1 MSLRKGSRNR
11 IGGDPLPPLPLKK
24 NDAIGEI
31 LLRIPPGESAYL
43 VRASRVCK
51 LWRRILSDPDFTRRY
66 REFHPTP
73 PLLGFFHN
81 HYPDGDR
88 RFIPTMAACPFT
100 QSAVDCSRDTRN
112 LVVWDPITGGREE
125 LLGPRAAPTS
135 LHNSMMVLCAA
146 ASCDHGNCHGGPFLL
161 VFVCNQGNSVHGC
174 VYSSKAGA
182 WGTPVSVNIV
192 NGGYYVSANSAGH
205 AKRGALVR
213 DNAYFALRKI
223 AFRGHEEFTT
233 HNANPN
239 KILKY
244 DLGKNFLSV
253 IDVEPALDTCIRDAF
268 VMPMEDGSLGFAGIR
283 DSGLYIWRRTVRRWG
298 DARWVPCS
306 TTTDRTICPDSKG
319 PFVSVLES
327 GFGPF
332 VSGVGV
338 AFVRI
343 NNSSIFMIE
352 PVFSSKIQNS
362 KFFFGTR
369 MET

>member
-1 MSLRKGSRNR
+1 
-11 IGGDPLPPLPLKK
+11 
-24 NDAIGEI
+24 
-31 LLRIPPGESAYL
+31 
-43 VRASRVCK
+43 
-51 LWRRILSDPDFTRRY
+51 
-66 REFHPTP
+66 
-73 PLLGFFHN
+73 
-81 HYPDGDR
+81 
-88 RFIPTMAACPFT
+88 
-100 QSAVDCSRDTRN
+100 
-112 LVVWDPITGGREE
+112 
-125 LLGPRAAPTS
+125 
-135 LHNSMMVLCAA
+135 MVLCAA
-146 ASCDHGNCHGGPFLL
+146 ASCDHRNCHGGPFLL

-182 WGTPVSVNIV
+182 WGTPVSVNIG

-283 DSGLYIWRRTVRRWG
+283 DSSLYMWRWKVNPG
-298 DARWVPCS
+298 GASGWVPCRVI
-306 TTTDRTICPDSKG
+306 D
-319 PFVSVLES
+319 LEKLLPS
-327 GFGPF
+327 NISCNQANVVGFAE
-332 VSGVGV
+332 GVGV

-343 NNSSIFMIE
+343 NTKSLFMIE
-352 PVFSSKIQNS
+352 LKSEQVRKVSDPGLICNTVLPFMSFYTPGTVTPHLSFAFYDMQI
-362 KFFFGTR
+362 FGS
-369 MET
+369 MERNDTCWEEKN

>member
-1 MSLRKGSRNR
+1 
-11 IGGDPLPPLPLKK
+11 
-24 NDAIGEI
+24 
-31 LLRIPPGESAYL
+31 
-43 VRASRVCK
+43 
-51 LWRRILSDPDFTRRY
+51 
-66 REFHPTP
+66 
-73 PLLGFFHN
+73 
-81 HYPDGDR
+81 
-88 RFIPTMAACPFT
+88 
-100 QSAVDCSRDTRN
+100 
-112 LVVWDPITGGREE
+112 
-125 LLGPRAAPTS
+125 
-135 LHNSMMVLCAA
+135 MMVLCAA
-146 ASCDHGNCHGGPFLL
+146 ASCGHRNCHGGPFLL

-182 WGTPVSVNIV
+182 WGTPVSVNIG

-283 DSGLYIWRRTVRRWG
+283 DSGLYMWRRTVRRWG
-298 DARWVPCS
+298 DARWVPCRVVDHEKLLPS
-306 TTTDRTICPDSKG
+306 NISCNQAT
-319 PFVSVLES
+319 VV
-327 GFGPF
+327 GFAE
-332 VSGVGV
+332 GVGV
-338 AFVRI
+338 AFVII

-352 PVFSSKIQNS
+352 LKSEQIRKVTELGLLYTVLPFMSFYTPAGTVRGHHHIFSLSLCLYLRYVDIWFNGNK
-362 KFFFGTR
+362 R
-369 MET
+369 YL